1 VSHRSWSRSVASAL
15 IVLPLLP
22 RKERG
27 SREKSTPAK
36 DCELMF
42 FTVSLYV
49 SLAVFGCGMLYKIST
64 WFRYRIGTDGGG
76 LSAAERIVAAIKGMT
91 LTLFSGKIFTLLR
104 VLILDVFL
112 QMRVLRQDFLRWLM
126 HICLYVGFMLLL
138 LMHGL
143 DKFITSVLFPD
154 YYSTINPFLF
164 LRDLFGF
171 LVIAGIAIALYR
183 RFIMKVPRL
192 RTGGQDYYAL
202 IILAVIMISGV
213 LFEAAKITSYSRYQE
228 MVEEYT
234 VAADEEELRAL
245 ETYWVKEFGVV
256 SPNVEGPF
264 DEELLSAGR
273 EAHEM
278 TCAQCHSKPQWAFL
292 SYPTAK
298 IISPIALGLDRAH
311 VAKILWYMHFL
322 ACWLG
327 LAYLPFSKMFHIF
340 ASPLSLLANSVMDRE
355 SSIPANIATK
365 QIIELDACTHCGS
378 CTVHCSVG
386 IAFESIPNLNILPSE
401 KIAAIKNL
409 ASGHHLTEQKLRH
422 VQEGIF
428 LCTNCERC
436 TVVCPVGINLQDM
449 WFSVREALLQRGY
462 PEFFMLSPFSYYR
475 GLMRQTLVEDGY
487 REPLDLAREA
497 IAAGFKLMR
506 SDKLIPLTPAD
517 RDFKDGL
524 SLSTQASTFSG
535 CFGCQSC
542 TTVCPAV
549 ANYDNPEEVLGML
562 PHQIMHA
569 CGLGV
574 RDLALGANMLWDC
587 LTCYQ
592 CQEHC
597 PQGVSV
603 TDVLYELKNVAVK
616 RARPNAS

>member
-1 VSHRSWSRSVASAL
+1 
-15 IVLPLLP
+15 
-22 RKERG
+22 
-27 SREKSTPAK
+27 
-36 DCELMF
+36 MF
-42 FTVSLYV
+42 FTISLYLA
-49 SLAVFGCGMLYKIST
+49 LAVFGLGLLYKIST
-64 WFRYRIGTDGGG
+64 WFRYRIGLDAREF
-76 LSAAERIVAAIKGMT
+76 SAAERLAAAIKGLA
-91 LTLFSGKIFTLLR
+91 LTLLSGKIFTLFR
-104 VLILDVFL
+104 VFILDVLL
-112 QMRVLRQDFLRWLM
+112 QIRVLRQDFLRWLM
-126 HICLYVGFMLLL
+126 HICLYVGFILLL

-143 DKFITSVLFPD
+143 DKFTTAVVFPQ

-192 RTGGQDYYAL
+192 CTGGQDYYAL

-213 LFEAAKITSYSRYQE
+213 LLEATKITSYSKYQE

-256 SPNVEGPF
+256 SPTVKAPF
-264 DEELLSAGR
+264 DQELLKSGK

-292 SYPTAK
+292 GYPTAK
-298 IISPIALGLDRAH
+298 IISPIALGLDRANA
-311 VAKILWYMHFL
+311 AKILWYMHFL

-340 ASPLSLLANSVMDRE
+340 ASPLSLLANSVMDKE

-365 QIIELDACTHCGS
+365 QIMELDACTHCGS
-378 CTVHCSVG
+378 CTIHCSVG

-401 KIAAIKNL
+401 KIASIKNL
-409 ASGHHLTEQKLRH
+409 ASGNHLTEEQIRH
-422 VQEGIF
+422 MQEGIF

-436 TVVCPVGINLQDM
+436 TLVCPVGINLQDM
-449 WFSVREALLQRGY
+449 WFSVREALLERGY

-475 GLMRQTLVEDGY
+475 GLRRQALVEDGY
-487 REPLDLAREA
+487 REPLDRAREA
-497 IAAGFKLMR
+497 IAAECHLM
-506 SDKLIPLTPAD
+506 SPDKLIPLSPAD
-517 RDFKDGL
+517 RAFRGGL
-524 SLSTQASTFSG
+524 SLSAQASTFSV
-535 CFGCQSC
+535 CFGCQTC
-542 TTVCPAV
+542 TTVCPVV
-549 ANYDNPEEVLGML
+549 ANYDNPEETLNLL

-603 TDVLYELKNVAVK
+603 TDVLYELKNEAVK
-616 RARPNAS
+616 QLRQEAS

>member
-1 VSHRSWSRSVASAL
+1 
-15 IVLPLLP
+15 
-22 RKERG
+22 
-27 SREKSTPAK
+27 
-36 DCELMF
+36 MF
-42 FTVSLYV
+42 FTISLYLA
-49 SLAVFGCGMLYKIST
+49 LAVFGLGLLYKIST
-64 WFRYRIGTDGGG
+64 WFRYRIGLDAREF
-76 LSAAERIVAAIKGMT
+76 SAAERLAAAIKGLA
-91 LTLFSGKIFTLLR
+91 LTLLSGKIFTLFR
-104 VLILDVFL
+104 VFILDVLL
-112 QMRVLRQDFLRWLM
+112 QIRVLRQDFLRWLM

-138 LMHGL
+138 LMHAL
-143 DKFITSVLFPD
+143 DKFTTAVVFPQ

-192 RTGGQDYYAL
+192 CTGGQDYYAL

-213 LFEAAKITSYSRYQE
+213 LLEATKITSYSKYQE

-256 SPNVEGPF
+256 SPTVKAPF
-264 DEELLSAGR
+264 DQELLKSGK

-292 SYPTAK
+292 GYPTAK
-298 IISPIALGLDRAH
+298 IISPIALGLDRANA
-311 VAKILWYMHFL
+311 AKILWYMHFL

-340 ASPLSLLANSVMDRE
+340 ASPLSLLANSVMDKE

-365 QIIELDACTHCGS
+365 QIMELDACTHCGS
-378 CTVHCSVG
+378 CTIHCSVG

-401 KIAAIKNL
+401 KIASIKNF
-409 ASGHHLTEQKLRH
+409 ASGNHLTEEQIRH
-422 VQEGIF
+422 MQEGIF

-436 TVVCPVGINLQDM
+436 TLVCPVGINLQDM
-449 WFSVREALLQRGY
+449 WFSVREALLERGY

-475 GLMRQTLVEDGY
+475 GLRRQALVEDGY
-487 REPLDLAREA
+487 REPLDRAREA
-497 IAAGFKLMR
+497 IAAECHLM
-506 SDKLIPLTPAD
+506 SPDKLIPLSPAD
-517 RDFKDGL
+517 RAFRGGL
-524 SLSTQASTFSG
+524 SLSAQANTFSV
-535 CFGCQSC
+535 CFGCQTC
-542 TTVCPAV
+542 TTVCPVV
-549 ANYDNPEEVLGML
+549 ANHDNPEETLNLL

-603 TDVLYELKNVAVK
+603 TDVLYELKNEAVK
-616 RARPNAS
+616 QLRQEAS

>member
-1 VSHRSWSRSVASAL
+1 
-15 IVLPLLP
+15 
-22 RKERG
+22 
-27 SREKSTPAK
+27 
-36 DCELMF
+36 MF
-42 FTVSLYV
+42 FTISLYIA
-49 SLAVFGCGMLYKIST
+49 LAVFGLGLLYKIST
-64 WFRYRIGTDGGG
+64 WFRYRIGLDAREF
-76 LSAAERIVAAIKGMT
+76 SAAERLAAAIKGLA
-91 LTLFSGKIFTLLR
+91 LTLLSGKIFTLFR
-104 VLILDVFL
+104 VIILDVLL
-112 QMRVLRQDFLRWLM
+112 QIRVLRQDFLRWLM
-126 HICLYVGFMLLL
+126 HICLYVGFILLL

-143 DKFITSVLFPD
+143 DKFTTAVVFPQ

-192 RTGGQDYYAL
+192 CTGGQDYYAL

-213 LFEAAKITSYSRYQE
+213 LLEATKITSYSKYQE

-256 SPNVEGPF
+256 SPTVKAPF
-264 DEELLSAGR
+264 DQELLKSGK

-292 SYPTAK
+292 GYPTAK
-298 IISPIALGLDRAH
+298 IISPIALGLDRAN

-340 ASPLSLLANSVMDRE
+340 ASPLSLLANSVMDKE

-365 QIIELDACTHCGS
+365 QIMELDACTHCGS
-378 CTVHCSVG
+378 CTIHCSVG

-401 KIAAIKNL
+401 KIASIKNF
-409 ASGHHLTEQKLRH
+409 ASGNHLTEEQIRH
-422 VQEGIF
+422 MQEGIF

-436 TVVCPVGINLQDM
+436 TLVCPVGINLQDM
-449 WFSVREALLQRGY
+449 WFSVREALLERGY

-475 GLMRQTLVEDGY
+475 GLRRQALVEDGY
-487 REPLDLAREA
+487 REPLDRAREA
-497 IAAGFKLMR
+497 IAAECHLM
-506 SDKLIPLTPAD
+506 SPDKLIPLSPAD
-517 RDFKDGL
+517 RAFRGGL
-524 SLSTQASTFSG
+524 SLSAQASTFSV
-535 CFGCQSC
+535 CFGCQTC
-542 TTVCPAV
+542 TTVCPVV
-549 ANYDNPEEVLGML
+549 ANHDNPEETLNLL

-603 TDVLYELKNVAVK
+603 TDVLYELKNEAVK
-616 RARPNAS
+616 QLRQEAS

>member
-1 VSHRSWSRSVASAL
+1 
-15 IVLPLLP
+15 
-22 RKERG
+22 
-27 SREKSTPAK
+27 
-36 DCELMF
+36 MF
-42 FTVSLYV
+42 FTISLYLA
-49 SLAVFGCGMLYKIST
+49 LAVFGLGLLYKIST
-64 WFRYRIGTDGGG
+64 WFRYRIGLDAREF
-76 LSAAERIVAAIKGMT
+76 SAAERLAAAIKGLA
-91 LTLFSGKIFTLLR
+91 LTLLSGKIFTLFR
-104 VLILDVFL
+104 VIILDVLL
-112 QMRVLRQDFLRWLM
+112 QIRVLRQDFLRWLM
-126 HICLYVGFMLLL
+126 HICLYVGFILLL

-143 DKFITSVLFPD
+143 DKFTTAVVFPQ

-192 RTGGQDYYAL
+192 CTGGQDYYAL

-213 LFEAAKITSYSRYQE
+213 LLEATKITSYSKYQE

-256 SPNVEGPF
+256 SPTVKAPF
-264 DEELLSAGR
+264 DQELLKSGK

-292 SYPTAK
+292 GYPTAK
-298 IISPIALGLDRAH
+298 IISPIALGLDRANA
-311 VAKILWYMHFL
+311 AKILWYMHFL

-355 SSIPANIATK
+355 SSNPANVATK
-365 QIIELDACTHCGS
+365 QILELDACTHCGS
-378 CTVHCSVG
+378 CTVNCSVG

-401 KIAAIKNL
+401 KIGSLKSL
-409 ASGHHLTEQKLRH
+409 ASGHHLTDQQLRH

-449 WFSVREALLQRGY
+449 WNSVREALLERGY
-462 PEFFMLSPFSYYR
+462 PEFSMLSPLSYYR

-487 REPLDLAREA
+487 REPLDRAREA
-497 IAAGFKLMR
+497 IAAECHLM
-506 SDKLIPLTPAD
+506 SPDKLIPLSPAD
-517 RDFKDGL
+517 RAFRGGL
-524 SLSTQASTFSG
+524 SLSAQASTFSV
-535 CFGCQSC
+535 CFGCQTC
-542 TTVCPAV
+542 TTVCPVV
-549 ANYDNPEEVLGML
+549 ANHDNPEETLNLL

-603 TDVLYELKNVAVK
+603 TDVLYELKNEAVK
-616 RARPNAS
+616 QLRQEAS

>member
-1 VSHRSWSRSVASAL
+1 
-15 IVLPLLP
+15 
-22 RKERG
+22 
-27 SREKSTPAK
+27 
-36 DCELMF
+36 MF
-42 FTVSLYV
+42 FTISLYLA
-49 SLAVFGCGMLYKIST
+49 LAVFGLGLLYKIST
-64 WFRYRIGTDGGG
+64 WFRYRIGLDAREF
-76 LSAAERIVAAIKGMT
+76 SAAERLAAAIKGLA
-91 LTLFSGKIFTLLR
+91 LTLLSGKIFTLFR
-104 VLILDVFL
+104 VIILDVLL
-112 QMRVLRQDFLRWLM
+112 QIRVLRQDFLRWLM

-138 LMHGL
+138 LMHAL
-143 DKFITSVLFPD
+143 DKFTTAVVFPQ

-192 RTGGQDYYAL
+192 CTGGQDYYAL

-213 LFEAAKITSYSRYQE
+213 LLEATKITSYSKYQE
-228 MVEEYT
+228 MVDEYT

-245 ETYWVKEFGVV
+245 ETYWVKEFAVV
-256 SPNVEGPF
+256 SPTVKAPF
-264 DEELLSAGR
+264 DQELLKSGK

-292 SYPTAK
+292 GYPTAK
-298 IISPIALGLDRAH
+298 IISPIALGLDRAN

-340 ASPLSLLANSVMDRE
+340 ASPLSLLANSVMDKE

-365 QIIELDACTHCGS
+365 QIMELDACTHCGS
-378 CTVHCSVG
+378 CTIHCSVG

-401 KIAAIKNL
+401 KIASIKNF
-409 ASGHHLTEQKLRH
+409 ASGNHLTEEQIRH
-422 VQEGIF
+422 MQEGIF

-436 TVVCPVGINLQDM
+436 TLVCPVGINLQDM
-449 WFSVREALLQRGY
+449 WFSVREALLERGY

-475 GLMRQTLVEDGY
+475 GLRRQALVEDGY
-487 REPLDLAREA
+487 REPLDRAREA
-497 IAAGFKLMR
+497 IAAECHLM
-506 SDKLIPLTPAD
+506 SPDKLIPLSPAD
-517 RDFKDGL
+517 RAFRGGL
-524 SLSTQASTFSG
+524 SLSAQASTFSV
-535 CFGCQSC
+535 CFGCQTC
-542 TTVCPAV
+542 TTVCPVV
-549 ANYDNPEEVLGML
+549 ANYDNPEETLNLL

-603 TDVLYELKNVAVK
+603 TDVLYELKNEAVK
-616 RARPNAS
+616 QLRQEAS

>member
-1 VSHRSWSRSVASAL
+1 
-15 IVLPLLP
+15 
-22 RKERG
+22 
-27 SREKSTPAK
+27 
-36 DCELMF
+36 MF
-42 FTVSLYV
+42 FTISLYLA
-49 SLAVFGCGMLYKIST
+49 LAVFGLGLLYKIST
-64 WFRYRIGTDGGG
+64 WFRYRIGLDAREF
-76 LSAAERIVAAIKGMT
+76 SAAERLAAAIKGLA
-91 LTLFSGKIFTLLR
+91 LTLLSGKIFTLFR
-104 VLILDVFL
+104 VIILDVLL
-112 QMRVLRQDFLRWLM
+112 QIRVLRQDFLRWLM
-126 HICLYVGFMLLL
+126 HICLYVGFILLL

-143 DKFITSVLFPD
+143 DKFTTAVVFPQ

-192 RTGGQDYYAL
+192 CTGGQDYYAL

-213 LFEAAKITSYSRYQE
+213 LLEATKITSYSKYQE

-256 SPNVEGPF
+256 SPTVKAPF
-264 DEELLSAGR
+264 DQELLKSGK

-292 SYPTAK
+292 GYPTAK
-298 IISPIALGLDRAH
+298 IISPIALGLDRANA
-311 VAKILWYMHFL
+311 AKILWYMHFL

-340 ASPLSLLANSVMDRE
+340 ASPLSLLANSVMDKE

-365 QIIELDACTHCGS
+365 QIMELDACTHCGS
-378 CTVHCSVG
+378 CTIHCSVG

-401 KIAAIKNL
+401 KIASIKNL
-409 ASGHHLTEQKLRH
+409 ASGNHLTEEQIRH
-422 VQEGIF
+422 MQEGIF

-436 TVVCPVGINLQDM
+436 TLVCPVGINLQDM
-449 WFSVREALLQRGY
+449 WFSVREALLERGY

-475 GLMRQTLVEDGY
+475 GLRRQALVEDGY
-487 REPLDLAREA
+487 REPLDRAREA
-497 IAAGFKLMR
+497 IAAECHLM
-506 SDKLIPLTPAD
+506 SPDKLIPLSPAD
-517 RDFKDGL
+517 RAFRGGL
-524 SLSTQASTFSG
+524 SLSAQASTFSV
-535 CFGCQSC
+535 CFGCQTC
-542 TTVCPAV
+542 TTVCPVV
-549 ANYDNPEEVLGML
+549 ANYDNPEETLNLL

-603 TDVLYELKNVAVK
+603 TDVLYELKNEAVK
-616 RARPNAS
+616 QLRQEAS

>member
-1 VSHRSWSRSVASAL
+1 
-15 IVLPLLP
+15 
-22 RKERG
+22 
-27 SREKSTPAK
+27 
-36 DCELMF
+36 MF
-42 FTVSLYV
+42 FTNSLYV
-49 SLAVFGCGMLYKIST
+49 ALTIFGLGLLYKIST
-64 WFRYRIGTDGGG
+64 WFRYNIGVEAGDIPTSTRI
-76 LSAAERIVAAIKGMT
+76 SAAIKGIT

-104 VLILDVFL
+104 VFIVDVLL
-112 QMRVLRQDFLRWLM
+112 QIRLLRQDFLRWLM
-126 HICLYVGFMLLL
+126 HICLYLGFMLLL
-138 LMHGL
+138 LMHAL
-143 DKFITSVLFPD
+143 DKFITSVLFPE
-154 YYSTINPFLF
+154 YYSTINPFMF

-171 LVIAGIAIALYR
+171 MVIVGIAIALYR

-202 IILAVIMISGV
+202 IILAVIMLSGV
-213 LFEAAKITSYSRYQE
+213 LLEGSKITSYSRYQE

-234 VAADEEELRAL
+234 IAADEEELNAL
-245 ETYWVKEFGVV
+245 ETYWVKEFAVV
-256 SPNVEGPF
+256 SPTVKAPF
-264 DEELLSAGR
+264 DEELLVSGK

-292 SYPTAK
+292 GYTTAK
-298 IISPIALGLDRAH
+298 IISSIALGLDRANIPE
-311 VAKILWYMHFL
+311 ILWYIHFL

-340 ASPLSLLANSVMDRE
+340 ASPLSLLANSVMDKE
-355 SSIPANIATK
+355 SSSPANIATR

-378 CTVHCSVG
+378 CTVNCSVG
-386 IAFESIPNLNILPSE
+386 VAFESMPNLNILPSE
-401 KIAAIKNL
+401 KIVSIKNL
-409 ASGHHLTEQKLRH
+409 ASGNHLTEQQLRH

-449 WFSVREALLQRGY
+449 WFNVRETVLERGY
-462 PEFFMLSPFSYYR
+462 PEFFMLSPLSYYR
-475 GLMRQTLVEDGY
+475 GLRREALVEDGY
-487 REPLDLAREA
+487 TEPLDRARQA
-497 IAAGFKLMR
+497 IAAECHLMTP
-506 SDKLIPLTPAD
+506 DKLIPLSPAD
-517 RDFKDGL
+517 REFRGNLNL
-524 SLSTQASTFSG
+524 SAQASTFSV

-542 TTVCPAV
+542 TTVCPVV
-549 ANYDNPEEVLGML
+549 ANYDNPEEILGML

-574 RDLALGANMLWDC
+574 RDLALGSNMLWDC

-597 PQGVSV
+597 PQGVCI

-616 RARPNAS
+616 QIRQKAS

>member
-1 VSHRSWSRSVASAL
+1 
-15 IVLPLLP
+15 
-22 RKERG
+22 
-27 SREKSTPAK
+27 
-36 DCELMF
+36 MF
-42 FTVSLYV
+42 FTISLYIA
-49 SLAVFGCGMLYKIST
+49 LAVFGLGLLYKIST
-64 WFRYRIGTDGGG
+64 WFRYRIGLDAREF
-76 LSAAERIVAAIKGMT
+76 SAAERLAAAIKGLA
-91 LTLFSGKIFTLLR
+91 LTLLSGKIFTLFR
-104 VLILDVFL
+104 VFILDVLL
-112 QMRVLRQDFLRWLM
+112 QIRVLRQDFLRWLM
-126 HICLYVGFMLLL
+126 HICLYVGFILLL

-143 DKFITSVLFPD
+143 DKFTTAVVFPQ

-192 RTGGQDYYAL
+192 CTGGQDYYAL

-213 LFEAAKITSYSRYQE
+213 LLEATKITSYSKYQE
-228 MVEEYT
+228 MVDEYT

-256 SPNVEGPF
+256 SPTVKAPF
-264 DEELLSAGR
+264 DQELLKSGK

-292 SYPTAK
+292 GYPTAK
-298 IISPIALGLDRAH
+298 IISPIALGLDRAN

-340 ASPLSLLANSVMDRE
+340 ASPLSLLANSVMDKE

-365 QIIELDACTHCGS
+365 QIMELDACTHCGS
-378 CTVHCSVG
+378 CTIHCSVG

-401 KIAAIKNL
+401 KIASIKNF
-409 ASGHHLTEQKLRH
+409 ASGNHLTEEQIRH
-422 VQEGIF
+422 MQEGIF

-436 TVVCPVGINLQDM
+436 TLVCPVGINLQDM
-449 WFSVREALLQRGY
+449 WFSVREALLERGY

-475 GLMRQTLVEDGY
+475 GLRRQALVEDGY
-487 REPLDLAREA
+487 REPLDRAREA
-497 IAAGFKLMR
+497 IAAECHLM
-506 SDKLIPLTPAD
+506 SPDKLIPLSPAD
-517 RDFKDGL
+517 RAFRGGL
-524 SLSTQASTFSG
+524 SLSAQASTFSV
-535 CFGCQSC
+535 CFGCQTC
-542 TTVCPAV
+542 TTVCPVV
-549 ANYDNPEEVLGML
+549 ANHDNPEETLNLL

-603 TDVLYELKNVAVK
+603 TDVLYELKNEAVK
-616 RARPNAS
+616 QLRQEAS